1 MNVVVNTSV
10 WVDHFRNRNTTLT
23 DLLLSDSVLTHPM
36 VVAELACGTPPA
48 PHTQTLADIGLLEPA
63 RQALQA
69 GYCFDKTSKWY
80 YYA

>member
-1 MNVVVNTSV
+1 
-10 WVDHFRNRNTTLT
+10 
-23 DLLLSDSVLTHPM
+23 M

-69 GYCFDKTSKWY
+69 GYYFDKTSKWY